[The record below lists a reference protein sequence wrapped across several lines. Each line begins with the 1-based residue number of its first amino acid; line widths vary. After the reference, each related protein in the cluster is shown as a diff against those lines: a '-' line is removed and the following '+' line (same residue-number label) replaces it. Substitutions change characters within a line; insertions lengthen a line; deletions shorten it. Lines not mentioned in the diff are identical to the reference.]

1 MSRFPVGMNKGARF
15 YIQYTTNDVFPSQL
29 FSESF
34 LFTFSQGIINIWL
47 WYCSI
52 ILNQMEIFCA
62 PAEMR
67 GRRVSKISKPQYKR
81 ILNHFIKQCVKN
93 RMFVILLSCILLPS
107 LDSDFAI
114 QTKFIQ
120 AQFSQL
126 HKCCHAR
133 VRRVRSSFFQC
144 PTMFRE

>member
-1 MSRFPVGMNKGARF
+1 MIYIATNSCKLWNFCSNAFSTFHTGSKVFSMISLLLCMS
-15 YIQYTTNDVFPSQL
+15 Q
-29 FSESF
+29 SF
-34 LFTFSQGIINIWL
+34 LFYIFAWNFYVVGSL
-47 WYCSI
+47 WHCSH

-107 LDSDFAI
+107 LDSGLAI

-120 AQFSQL
+120 A
-126 HKCCHAR
+126 
-133 VRRVRSSFFQC
+133 
-144 PTMFRE
+144 

>member
-1 MSRFPVGMNKGARF
+1 MFNIQNLDIISHFPVSMVKVRDS
-15 YIQYTTNDVFPSQL
+15 I
-29 FSESF
+29 FSIRQMMFFRHNFFLNLF

-120 AQFSQL
+120 A
-126 HKCCHAR
+126 
-133 VRRVRSSFFQC
+133 
-144 PTMFRE
+144 